1 MKRDLLVATLRK
13 ADAFVT
19 GQSRTV
25 PCTPRENEAYL
36 KEMQKV
42 VVQLLS
48 EAEDYEVRD
57 TDFSLA
63 LREDLV
69 PDTKGGL
76 HRKVTVRLFP
86 ASRRLAVEDGD
97 VVINYVEWIVGECL
111 RQKRV
116 KTPIGYPGGMAAKS
130 KVVRNEDVRV
140 DGLTPTECYNRYVLM
155 QRDQSM
161 VNALTPTQLAVAKQV
176 WAGFLKNKV
185 TASENARCEA
195 DRLQVVVDFEED

>member
-63 LREDLV
+63 VREDLV

-86 ASRRLAVEDGD
+86 ISRRLAAEDGGG
-97 VVINYVEWIVGECL
+97 VLINYVEWIVGECL
-111 RQKRV
+111 RQKRR
-116 KTPIGYPGGMAAKS
+116 PLGKS
-130 KVVRNEDVRV
+130 IPKPDSEPAISY
-140 DGLTPTECYNRYVLM
+140 DGLTAVQCYERYLKA
-155 QRDQSM
+155 QREESYK
-161 VNALTPTQLAVAKQV
+161 LTPKQLEAAREVWTSQLRAAVK
-176 WAGFLKNKV
+176 
-185 TASENARCEA
+185 ASENARCEA
-195 DRLQVVVDFEED
+195 DRLQVVVQNEED